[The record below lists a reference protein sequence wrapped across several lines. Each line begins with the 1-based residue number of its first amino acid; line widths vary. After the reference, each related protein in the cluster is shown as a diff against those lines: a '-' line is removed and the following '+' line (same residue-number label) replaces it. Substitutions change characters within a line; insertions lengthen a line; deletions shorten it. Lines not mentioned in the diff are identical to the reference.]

1 MLDIV
6 ITFLSSLL
14 YELPD
19 ADSPDAHE
27 IKLRYNLI
35 VLATIVY
42 VCARAL
48 SGLWWRYC
56 TNEKKKTT
64 EAFQEELATALAEEL
79 QKNPAKLLVIAESA
93 ASEVLRRQQAQTREN
108 N

>member
-6 ITFLSSLL
+6 TTFLSSLL

-56 TNEKKKTT
+56 TNKKTT

-79 QKNPAKLLVIAESA
+79 QKNPAKLLMIAESA
-93 ASEVLRRQQAQTREN
+93 ASEVLRRQQAKN
-108 N
+108 